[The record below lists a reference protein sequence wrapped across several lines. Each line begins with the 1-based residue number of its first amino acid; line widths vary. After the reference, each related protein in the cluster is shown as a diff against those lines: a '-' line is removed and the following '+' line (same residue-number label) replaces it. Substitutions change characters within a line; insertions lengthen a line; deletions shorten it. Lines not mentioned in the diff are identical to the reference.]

1 MTPKNIREYTV
12 VPGDT
17 LWSIAK
23 QQLGSAARYIEIV
36 KLNRLKTSVVRAGQT
51 LLIPKQ

>member
-1 MTPKNIREYTV
+1 MTNEKVREYTV
-12 VPGDT
+12 APGDT
-17 LWSIAK
+17 LWGIAK
-23 QQLGSAARYIEIV
+23 QQLGSIARYTEIV